1 MKLDILAFA
10 AHPDDAE
17 MSCGGTIARHIKLG
31 KKVGIIDLTRGELG
45 TRGTSEIRE
54 QEARKSS
61 EILGI
66 HIREN
71 LGMRDGFFKNDEAHQ
86 LEVIRM
92 IRKYQPEI
100 LLANAI
106 RDRHPDHGRSAKLIE
121 DASFL
126 SGLFIVFGAYLTAL
140 ISDLCWEYFF
150 GQFARANYGSVFMEN
165 ASLRIYRQCY

>member
-126 SGLFIVFGAYLTAL
+126 SGLRMIKTIGDNGDQNPWRARVIYHYIQDQWIVPD
-140 ISDLCWEYFF
+140 I
-150 GQFARANYGSVFMEN
+150 
-165 ASLRIYRQCY
+165 